1 MKNSDNLDELKEAA
15 FAHCKTFVSGR
26 LARLNNQSK
35 EISEALTSETKSSAG
50 DKHETGRA
58 MLQLERE
65 KLGAQLAEAEKMQA
79 LLHKVPLKPISLSIG
94 LGALIVT
101 SGHCYF
107 LSVSAG
113 ECKHKDHVIYC
124 ISPATPIGKLL
135 LGKQA
140 GGSFNF
146 QSKENKILVIR

>member
-1 MKNSDNLDELKEAA
+1 MNSENLSALKEASL
-15 FAHCKTFVSGR
+15 AHCAAFVSGR
-26 LARLNNQSK
+26 LDRINRQTK

-79 LLHKVPLKPISLSIG
+79 LLHKVRAQTISKSIG
-94 LGALIVT
+94 LGALVLT
-101 SGHCYF
+101 TGHCYF

-113 ECKHKDHVIYC
+113 ELTHDGQKVYC
-124 ISPATPIGKLL
+124 ISPATPIGKLVF
-135 LGKQA
+135 GKVE
-140 GGSFNF
+140 GDSFTFLN
-146 QSKENKILVIR
+146 KEYKILTVK